1 MQNQQPLA
9 VVWLK
14 RDLRL
19 RDHEPLQRAIASGHP
34 VLLLYCF
41 EPSIVVD
48 EHYSERHWRF
58 VWQSLEALQQGL
70 EKRVPLPL
78 LVRYDE
84 VLASLQAIQQ
94 QQPIAALYSHEEV
107 GLELT
112 YERDQEVQQW
122 CRSHAIAWHESPTGA
137 VQRGK
142 TQRHDWDKQW
152 QNVMRAPLARP
163 NWEQA
168 MAWQPHWLGE
178 LEQSAQIPTA
188 WRKADDHFQQGG
200 LFAAHATLAS
210 FFSTRGK
217 DYRFA
222 ISKPEASRTACS
234 RLSAYLAWGNLS
246 LREVYQ
252 QLLKHWQQPGW
263 RMSLRAF
270 ASRLHWHC
278 HFIQK
283 FESEHEMEWRPV
295 NRGYQSFPYRNDE
308 QVSEHLHAWQQGLT
322 GYPLVD
328 ACMRCLQATG
338 YINFRMRAML
348 VSFLCHHLLID
359 WREGVHHLAQLFLDF
374 EPGIHYPQFQMQAG
388 VTGTNTIRIYNPVK
402 QSEEHDP
409 EGSFIKQWCPE
420 LSEVP
425 PELIH
430 SPWQL
435 SMLEQQLY
443 GCHLGRDYPFP
454 IVDLKASGK
463 RARDLLW
470 GWRKEAQV
478 QAEKKR
484 ILARHVRPNQR
495 KSNSA
500 KRKPS
505 E

>member
-1 MQNQQPLA
+1 
-9 VVWLK
+9 
-14 RDLRL
+14 
-19 RDHEPLQRAIASGHP
+19 
-34 VLLLYCF
+34 
-41 EPSIVVD
+41 
-48 EHYSERHWRF
+48 
-58 VWQSLEALQQGL
+58 
-70 EKRVPLPL
+70 
-78 LVRYDE
+78 
-84 VLASLQAIQQ
+84 
-94 QQPIAALYSHEEV
+94 
-107 GLELT
+107 
-112 YERDQEVQQW
+112 
-122 CRSHAIAWHESPTGA
+122 
-137 VQRGK
+137 
-142 TQRHDWDKQW
+142 
-152 QNVMRAPLARP
+152 
-163 NWEQA
+163 
-168 MAWQPHWLGE
+168 
-178 LEQSAQIPTA
+178 
-188 WRKADDHFQQGG
+188 
-200 LFAAHATLAS
+200 
-210 FFSTRGK
+210 
-217 DYRFA
+217 
-222 ISKPEASRTACS
+222 
-234 RLSAYLAWGNLS
+234 
-246 LREVYQ
+246 
-252 QLLKHWQQPGW
+252 
-263 RMSLRAF
+263 MSLRAF

-500 KRKPS
+500 KRKRS

>member
-1 MQNQQPLA
+1 MKSQQPLA

-19 RDHEPLQRAIASGHP
+19 RDHEPLQRAIASGYP

-41 EPSIVVD
+41 EPSLVAD
-48 EHYSERHWRF
+48 GHYAERHWRF

-70 EKRVPLPL
+70 QKRVALPL
-78 LVRYDE
+78 LIRYDE
-84 VLASLQAIQQ
+84 VLNSLKRIHQHQS
-94 QQPIAALYSHEEV
+94 IAELYSHEEV
-107 GLELT
+107 GLQRT
-112 YERDQEVQQW
+112 YQRDLDVRKW
-122 CRSHAIAWHESPTGA
+122 CQSHAITWHETSYAA

-142 TQRHDWDKQW
+142 TQRHDWDKHW
-152 QNVMRAPLARP
+152 QQVMRAPVARP
-163 NWEQA
+163 AWEQA
-168 MAWQPHWLGE
+168 YPWHADWLNA
-178 LEQSAQIPTA
+178 LAQSRDIPES
-188 WRKADDHFQQGG
+188 WRTSDGQFQAGG
-200 LFAAHATLAS
+200 IFAAHETMNS
-210 FFSTRGK
+210 FFNARGK
-217 DYRFA
+217 DYRSA
-222 ISKPEASRTACS
+222 ISKPAVSRESCS

-252 QLLKHWQQPGW
+252 QLLKHWQQPNW

-270 ASRLHWHC
+270 ASRLHWRC

-283 FESEHEMEWRPV
+283 FESEHEMQWRPV
-295 NRGYQSFPYRNDE
+295 NRGYQTFPYRSDD
-308 QVSEHLHAWQQGLT
+308 QVSEHLSAWQRGAT

-359 WREGVHHLAQLFLDF
+359 WRRGVEHLASVFLDF

-388 VTGTNTIRIYNPVK
+388 VTGTNTIRIYNPLK

-409 EGSFIKQWCPE
+409 DGHFIRQWCPE

-425 PELIH
+425 NELIH
-430 SPWQL
+430 SPWCL

-443 GCHLGRDYPFP
+443 NCQLGRDYPLP
-454 IVDLKASGK
+454 LVDLKESGK
-463 RARDLLW
+463 RARELLW
-470 GWRKEAQV
+470 GWRKDPQV
-478 QAEKKR
+478 QAEKQR
-484 ILARHVRPNQR
+484 ILARHVRPSQR
-495 KSNSA
+495 KGNAA
-500 KRKPS
+500 KRKRN